1 MLRLWSKWAWVV
13 SEGSSAGTPT
23 WPPYDTTKTQ
33 RKWTACNR
41 WHCQRNSHFYIAK
54 RDLWPSNQGLNTCS
68 SIHKI
73 CTEKCGFNLK
83 SLIFQLIL
91 KTDFSIIFCK
101 ILLMCMSKDIN
112 GYKSTLV
119 QVMAWCHQ
127 APSHHLSQCRQR
139 LKELLCHMA
148 SLGHT
153 ELIHGFRS
161 YSEIHNNCDESDYT
175 YNPNPP
181 SHAPE
186 WELISPIDTHLSESN
201 SFCRSGLGSRR
212 NWIWADNWGKA
223 EGK

>member
-73 CTEKCGFNLK
+73 CTEKCGFDLK

-101 ILLMCMSKDIN
+101 IPLMCMSKDIN
-112 GYKSTLV
+112 EYKSTLV

-127 APSHHLSQCRQR
+127 APSHHLNQSWQR
-139 LKELLCHMA
+139 PIMP
-148 SLGHT
+148 SLGHN
-153 ELIHGFRS
+153 ELIQILFRN
-161 YSEIHNNCDESDYT
+161 HNNCDESDYT

-181 SHAPE
+181 THAPE
-186 WELISPIDTHLSESN
+186 WALIPPIDTHLSESN
-201 SFCRSGLGSRR
+201 SFWSSGLGSRR
-212 NWIWADNWGKA
+212 NWIWADNWRTKGENKG
-223 EGK
+223 ESR